1 MATWVL
7 DETNA
12 LIDTLD
18 PGAVSAGDVV
28 FLKTDY
34 LDRFFARLHP
44 AIAHPYVL
52 ITHNSD
58 NAAPGAHR
66 ARLDDPQL
74 AVWFAQNCECEPPHR
89 HYPKLRPVP
98 IGLENRHWKSEEDFA
113 HLLGRARQPK
123 PLERRARRVYVNVA

>member
-74 AVWFAQNCECEPPHR
+74 AVWFAQNCECEPPH
-89 HYPKLRPVP
+89 PKLRAVP

-113 HLLGRARQPK
+113 HLLLRARQPK